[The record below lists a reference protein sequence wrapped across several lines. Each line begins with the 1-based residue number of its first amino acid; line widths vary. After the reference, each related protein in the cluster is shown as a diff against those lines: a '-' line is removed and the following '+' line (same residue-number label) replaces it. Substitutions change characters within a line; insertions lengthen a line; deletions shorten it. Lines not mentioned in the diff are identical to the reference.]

1 MSNASQESNF
11 SSSYHNFFSSFSSF
25 ECSPINPISPATSFR
40 TSPLDQVTINS
51 LSSVEIPQSQTCNRS
66 RQETL
71 DRTDRQSFKTCQT
84 YPQFL
89 KSLKLPILAS
99 HTRTQI
105 PVHLL
110 PHDFIESLDS
120 EYKKSLCYQLCLV
133 CWHVTGR
140 TQCPKQLQLKFACA
154 VKTKQD
160 VFLNVGTGFGKTLA
174 SILLQLL
181 SDGEVITII
190 ISPLK
195 RLQASQAESLQM
207 KYGLCTIVVNED
219 TPSDD
224 HFWKVI
230 FGPAV
235 VWAAMTATATSQAL
249 KSIEKVVLQ
258 PNYLKLQATSNRS
271 NIMYA
276 SHCVP
281 GRIDQPENYAC
292 FLSTPFDLAHQ
303 KRVLIFRDNMDAV
316 VDIARY
322 LDSLLPLGYRGR
334 GVVHYHSMMSDTY
347 LARAH
352 NDFTHPDGICKILVS
367 TASESTGIDHPDVEI
382 VCIAGLPSNV
392 MDLTQR
398 GGRAVRQISGDGLCV
413 LFYEKWAREID
424 LGDYDLNLEDG
435 LELDSIDFSL
445 DIDRPRRLTLNIKS
459 LPQDRA
465 SMACVLLTRRVLCM
479 RAFFAKC
486 MRDNAP
492 GAVDFSTV
500 FCCDSHGN
508 QFNLRNFLPGTL
520 YNPTLTADSRKE
532 DAHLVSKTKQRSSIT
547 QKKLYQKLES
557 WRFSAHQEDLLSPVR
572 PVYYILS
579 DSHINTLAS
588 SLPHTIHSG
597 QDVIK
602 TLEQTHSW
610 GLRWA
615 NPIAKIISNFDQ
627 CNEKIRSPEFIEDSD
642 CDESEWD
649 AQLM

>member
-1 MSNASQESNF
+1 ITTPEQ
-11 SSSYHNFFSSFSSF
+11 FFKST
-25 ECSPINPISPATSFR
+25 EGH
-40 TSPLDQVTINS
+40 
-51 LSSVEIPQSQTCNRS
+51 LSRFGQIAWKRP
-66 RQETL
+66 
-71 DRTDRQSFKTCQT
+71 
-84 YPQFL
+84 FL
-89 KSLKLPILAS
+89 CRIQLAVVDEAHFI
-99 HTRTQI
+99 HT
-105 PVHLL
+105 
-110 PHDFIESLDS
+110 
-120 EYKKSLCYQLCLV
+120 
-133 CWHVTGR
+133 
-140 TQCPKQLQLKFACA
+140 
-154 VKTKQD
+154 
-160 VFLNVGTGFGKTLA
+160 
-174 SILLQLL
+174 
-181 SDGEVITII
+181 
-190 ISPLK
+190 
-195 RLQASQAESLQM
+195 
-207 KYGLCTIVVNED
+207 YGLSHYGLPAFRPAYRGLDEI
-219 TPSDD
+219 
-224 HFWKVI
+224 KVI
-230 FGPAV
+230 FGPTV

-249 KSIEKVVLQ
+249 KSIEKVVLR

-322 LDSLLPLGYRGR
+322 LDSLLPPGYRGR
-334 GVVHYHSMMSDTY
+334 GVVRHYHSMMSDTY

-392 MDLTQR
+392 MDFTQR

-413 LFYEKWAREID
+413 LFSEKWAREID
-424 LGDYDLNLEDG
+424 LGDSDLNLEDG

-486 MRDNAP
+486 MRDNTP
-492 GAVDFSTV
+492 GAVDFSTA

-508 QFNLRNFLPGTL
+508 KFNLRNFLPGTL

-532 DAHLVSKTKQRSSIT
+532 DAHLVSKKKQRSSIT
-547 QKKLYQKLES
+547 RKKLYQKLEL
-557 WRFSAHQEDLLSPVR
+557 WP
-572 PVYYILS
+572 
-579 DSHINTLAS
+579 S

-597 QDVIK
+597 QDVIV

-615 NPIAKIISNFDQ
+615 HLIAKIISNFDQ

-649 AQLM
+649 AVFARERDIQDRAEDAAIDVIGTEDYMKAMKRLDKHRAAALREITNL